1 MTQQAA
7 LLFTGHLPDLPDRNA
22 PRLPEGLVPL
32 MRLQFRTFLNAR
44 RPCPVYLSLAAGA
57 DLVFATEALEAG
69 YEIHAVLPC
78 PREQFLRFSV
88 WPYEENAFYS
98 RMFHKVLLKA
108 ADCKELLWENP
119 DSMPDFR
126 RCNQVLLE
134 AVMSGNPSPEA
145 VVFLEKDSASMIG
158 GSQDFVQQMLQ
169 EGISIQNL
177 YPDFAAEENAV
188 DRDYA
193 SLMPKS
199 SEFEKLDTDA
209 VFFQKKWK
217 SGIKLSLSFFAL
229 VIVLS
234 AFDSV
239 GEQVFGGWAALIKNM
254 AVAAALLAAV
264 LEIMLNPRKGSGR
277 KEWIVNRAKAEKLR
291 QEFWFFLFTPEA
303 EDSTGLQNN
312 LTLCRA
318 KAALSMLKPAQQMS
332 IYHRWRVQDQLHYFD
347 RKIGQLRTQLKNTR
361 VLQRSLLFGG
371 VVYGILRL
379 IVGIGGF
386 QEFAWLEEVNL
397 LACLAGVAV
406 VLGNYQESINTE
418 DQYFQYHEMA
428 KRLREWESKN
438 LQSCTSF
445 PALETAVKDAENL
458 LAAQNN
464 EWSIRL
470 S

>member
-1 MTQQAA
+1 MTQQSA

-98 RMFHKVLLKA
+98 RMFDKVLLKA
-108 ADCKELLWENP
+108 ADCTELIWENP

-126 RCNQVLLE
+126 RCNQLLME
-134 AVMSGNPSPEA
+134 AGKAENPSPQA
-145 VVFLEKDSASMIG
+145 VVFLEKDSASIIG
-158 GSQDFVQQMLQ
+158 GSQDFVQQLLR
-169 EGISIQNL
+169 EGFSIQNL
-177 YPDFAAEENAV
+177 YPDFPADENAAET
-188 DRDYA
+188 DYA
-193 SLMPKS
+193 ALMPIS
-199 SEFEKLDTDA
+199 GEFEKLDADA

-217 SGIKLSLSFFAL
+217 SGIKLSLTFFAL

-239 GEQVFGGWAALIKNM
+239 GEQVFGGWAAHIKNM

-277 KEWIVNRAKAEKLR
+277 SEWITNRARAEKLR
-291 QEFWFFLFTPEA
+291 QEFWLFLFTSES
-303 EDSTGLQNN
+303 EDSTGLRDN
-312 LTLCRA
+312 LMLCRA
-318 KAALSMLKPAQQMS
+318 KAALSMLKIQQQLEL
-332 IYHRWRVQDQLHYFD
+332 YHQWRVQDQLKYFN
-347 RKIGQLRTQLKNTR
+347 RKVQQLHLELKKTR
-361 VLQRSLLFGG
+361 MLQRSLLTAGIG
-371 VVYGILRL
+371 YGLVRL
-379 IVGIGGF
+379 ITGIIGL
-386 QEFAWLEEVNL
+386 EKLSWLEEINL

-406 VLGNYQESINTE
+406 VLGNYQESVNTE
-418 DQYFQYHEMA
+418 DLYFQYREMA
-428 KRLREWESKN
+428 KRLQEWEEKN